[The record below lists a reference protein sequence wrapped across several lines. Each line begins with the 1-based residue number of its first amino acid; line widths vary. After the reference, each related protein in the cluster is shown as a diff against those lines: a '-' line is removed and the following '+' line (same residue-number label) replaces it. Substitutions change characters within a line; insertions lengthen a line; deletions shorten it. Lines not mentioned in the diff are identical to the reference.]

1 MLSTLSFFMMRNP
14 QYYTAIDEYERKI
27 IIGSP
32 NNLRNKLIAYST
44 YVDTTSE

>member
-14 QYYTAIDEYERKI
+14 QYYIAIDEYGRRI
-27 IIGSP
+27 VIGSL

-44 YVDTTSE
+44 YVDATSE